1 MVRTERPFWSF
12 SGLKNNMQID
22 LHASAQEQAT
32 GYSDTFTEP
41 NLKARSMVIKISAIS
56 VNLLGTV
63 TFKLQH
69 SPDEATWFD
78 VPSMTTTGLSA
89 TGTTIV
95 SVDPTFSCFDNL
107 RLAWTFANA
116 NSVTFYGAALGDK

>member
-1 MVRTERPFWSF
+1 
-12 SGLKNNMQID
+12 MQVD
-22 LHASAQEQAT
+22 LHVSAQEQ
-32 GYSDTFTEP
+32 GSGSSDTYTEP
-41 NLKARSMVIKISAIS
+41 SFRARSMVIKITAIS

-69 SPDEATWFD
+69 SPDGSTWFD

-107 RLAWTFANA
+107 RLMWTFTNA
-116 NSVTFYGAALGDK
+116 NSVTFYGAVLGDK

>member
-1 MVRTERPFWSF
+1 
-12 SGLKNNMQID
+12 MQIS
-22 LHASAQEQAT
+22 LHDSAQEQAT
-32 GYSDTFTEP
+32 GNGITVTEP
-41 NLKARSMVIKISAIS
+41 NFRARSMVVKITTVS
-56 VNLLGTV
+56 VNLLGTI

-69 SPDEATWFD
+69 SPDNAVWFD

-107 RLAWTFANA
+107 RLSWTFNNA
-116 NSVTFYGAALGDK
+116 NSVTFYGAVLGDK

>member
-1 MVRTERPFWSF
+1 
-12 SGLKNNMQID
+12 MQID
-22 LHASAQEQAT
+22 LHPSSQEQAT
-32 GYSDTFTEP
+32 GNTDTYSEP
-41 NLKARSMVIKISAIS
+41 NFRARSMVVKITAIS
-56 VNLLGTV
+56 VQLLGTI

-69 SPDEATWFD
+69 SPDASTWFD

-107 RLAWTFANA
+107 RLVWTFNNA
-116 NSVTFYGAALGDK
+116 NSVTFYGAVLGDK